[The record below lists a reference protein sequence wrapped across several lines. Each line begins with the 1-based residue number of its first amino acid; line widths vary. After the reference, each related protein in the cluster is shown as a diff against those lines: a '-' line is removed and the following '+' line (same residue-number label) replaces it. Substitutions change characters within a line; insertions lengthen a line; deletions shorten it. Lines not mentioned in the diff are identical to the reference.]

1 MRRNVILW
9 IIFVAIVIGIV
20 VFSLIYL
27 NKKSKKNDEEK
38 FLMTNEI
45 IQKTTESGTVE
56 QKNIVVDLP
65 ESEKQNVNNAI
76 FEETIKNLQ

>member
-27 NKKSKKNDEEK
+27 NKKSKQNDEEK

-45 IQKTTESGTVE
+45 IQETTESGTVE
-56 QKNIVVDLP
+56 PKNIVVDLP